1 MSYHCSGIPMK
12 APHFIFIAW
21 LLSHSNASLAFES
34 DVHFGL
40 TQWLALQAGF
50 DEFAAR
56 TIATGDQRVDSGD
69 MQFLDLELMYACLGK
84 DDVGAR
90 RAGTHHYPT
99 DALGTEEQDTET
111 QLAQSR
117 RSLLRDWARETQRQ
131 ARGRRPLHG
140 HGGGRARVRRQPG
153 LRRR

>member
-1 MSYHCSGIPMK
+1 MK

-69 MQFLDLELMYACLGK
+69 MQFLDL
-84 DDVGAR
+84 
-90 RAGTHHYPT
+90 
-99 DALGTEEQDTET
+99 
-111 QLAQSR
+111 
-117 RSLLRDWARETQRQ
+117 
-131 ARGRRPLHG
+131 
-140 HGGGRARVRRQPG
+140 
-153 LRRR
+153 